1 MILPVEGCLLGL
13 YGICFCYCG
22 SWCLDRLGLSDWFWW
37 LEAKVH
43 WLLGRL
49 LHLLMLQRL
58 LVLLL

>member
-1 MILPVEGCLLGL
+1 
-13 YGICFCYCG
+13 
-22 SWCLDRLGLSDWFWW
+22 LDRLGLSDWFWW